1 MQSHSETATAYT
13 PGTPAAIIGAD
24 AMKALRAAGWIVV
37 REDAI
42 QRAQKDAYYEA
53 LENVRLGLK
62 RAA

>member
-1 MQSHSETATAYT
+1 MRSHSETATAYT

-24 AMKALRAAGWIVV
+24 AMKALRTAGWIVV

-42 QRAQKDAYYEA
+42 ALAQAMEREACRWEAAQR
-53 LENVRLGLK
+53 